1 MHPAEKR
8 VFKRRSPT
16 ETKLVNDPRWH
27 AIQIAKR
34 NTLLSVDGTNRLNT
48 YKLVDAADV
57 VVTVVSSSGLESVIM
72 GKQVIL
78 TGAAFYG
85 KLGFTRDASNPT
97 ELKSHL
103 YFALRERLS
112 SPSPPSSSSSSRSTR
127 KVALSPSLYKK
138 AATFFYVL
146 RHHATV
152 GRDDVDEIA
161 RRIVRA
167 CVPAL

>member
-1 MHPAEKR
+1 MDVDVIINAAFWCVKNNVDFVVKMHPAEKR

-85 KLGFTRDASNPT
+85 KLGFTR
-97 ELKSHL
+97 EI
-103 YFALRERLS
+103 
-112 SPSPPSSSSSSRSTR
+112 
-127 KVALSPSLYKK
+127 
-138 AATFFYVL
+138 
-146 RHHATV
+146 
-152 GRDDVDEIA
+152 GRAHV
-161 RRIVRA
+161 
-167 CVPAL
+167 